1 MPQGCDTY
9 HYEQRDKR
17 AEEKTTSSRK
27 SGFLSFQS
35 RTNSLLLRYLA
46 AWQLGVATCVTPRSN
61 VTNLERFHKFYK
73 LVQFARVLALGNAVF
88 FQWPLRRKNSIL
100 KPYYYHFSR
109 SQSFA
114 KTHGKKPST
123 WLSAIFNVCETTFWR
138 KRTDAIWSCLSLTIS
153 ELCSFS
159 PTGWQARD
167 YFDVRKIPS
176 AAKIFN
182 SVAHFVLRVKTEKTS
197 SRDRSI

>member
-35 RTNSLLLRYLA
+35 RTNGLLLRYLA
-46 AWQLGVATCVTPRSN
+46 AWQLGVATCVTPRGN

-88 FQWPLRRKNSIL
+88 YQWPLRRKKFHSKTLLLPLFAVTKFSENS
-100 KPYYYHFSR
+100 
-109 SQSFA
+109 
-114 KTHGKKPST
+114 GKKPST
-123 WLSAIFNVCETTFWR
+123 WLSTIFNVCETTFWR

-153 ELCSFS
+153 QLCSFS
-159 PTGWQARD
+159 PHRM
-167 YFDVRKIPS
+167 
-176 AAKIFN
+176 
-182 SVAHFVLRVKTEKTS
+182 TS
-197 SRDRSI
+197 SRLFWHQENPECRKNTWQCGALCALCDNRKNVI